1 MPRRSASE
9 SVRKETALEA
19 LHLAMRATGRKQ
31 RPRPGKPGFEA
42 VDQVMQWWRADW
54 AERTPAQREA
64 DLRTA
69 SSWAKLRQRRAP
81 HADVDVGRLPAL
93 VETLVATLRETPSR
107 RSRQKLRDPALERA
121 LAAEGAAPVALAAA
135 GFLGLAG
142 CVPPRPG
149 GKRARSPTG
158 ESAPDAASHPPAM
171 RAHLGAMPAVLM
183 ALEASH
189 ARRAL
194 PISQGAAAAPAGG
207 AERAWHGGLLG
218 DVPLAPGGRM
228 RPAFSLPFA
237 PPEYAHAAVPP
248 AYLSAP
254 PVAVAVAATAIPLDH
269 HIGQPS
275 IWSQPAYQAPV
286 PAYRQAVPPQMHF
299 MPVPP
304 AQVQQQ

>member
-1 MPRRSASE
+1 MPGCCATSCVRSSARPLGSGGGY
-9 SVRKETALEA
+9 
-19 LHLAMRATGRKQ
+19 GRQ
-31 RPRPGKPGFEA
+31 GAPSC
-42 VDQVMQWWRADW
+42 DW

-189 ARRAL
+189 ARRAARL
-194 PISQGAAAAPAGG
+194 DSPVQRQRRLARRLAA
-207 AERAWHGGLLG
+207 RAS
-218 DVPLAPGGRM
+218 VVA
-228 RPAFSLPFA
+228 S
-237 PPEYAHAAVPP
+237 
-248 AYLSAP
+248 LSAHR
-254 PVAVAVAATAIPLDH
+254 A
-269 HIGQPS
+269 
-275 IWSQPAYQAPV
+275 
-286 PAYRQAVPPQMHF
+286 RQL
-299 MPVPP
+299 
-304 AQVQQQ
+304 